1 MWSKPINTTII
12 FSITHKGEL
21 KMKNLTKLIDLSD
34 EFLAKLIKD
43 NPKATLTYIKE
54 LREQNKLLIKR
65 LREERS
71 KK

>member
-1 MWSKPINTTII
+1 
-12 FSITHKGEL
+12 
-21 KMKNLTKLIDLSD
+21 MKNLTKLIDLSD